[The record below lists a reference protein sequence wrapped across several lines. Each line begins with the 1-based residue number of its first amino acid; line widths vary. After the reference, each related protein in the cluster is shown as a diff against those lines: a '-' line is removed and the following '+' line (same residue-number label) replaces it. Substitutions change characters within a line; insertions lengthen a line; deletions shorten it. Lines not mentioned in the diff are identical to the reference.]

1 MDIITVFNAMISN
14 WQDVLTGGVIL
25 TCAIIF
31 LMGILKS
38 AVLGKITNKLVRKI
52 VLAFTSLILVF
63 PSTALYF
70 VTDSINFDYYW
81 YACALVGV
89 ATILTYWFYENT
101 GFRNLIHL
109 IGEKTVGKYFAILQ
123 AAALSDQSNDVTK
136 AQLITVN
143 SELKQTVKEEVAQE
157 LANHKPKD
165 NDLSGL

>member
-14 WQDVLTGGVIL
+14 WQDVLMGGVIL

-31 LMGILKS
+31 VMGILKTV
-38 AVLGKITNKLVRKI
+38 VLGKITNKLVRKI
-52 VLAFTSLILVF
+52 VLAFTSLFLVF

-70 VTDSINFDYYW
+70 VSDNINFDYYW

-89 ATILTYWFYENT
+89 ATIVTYWFYENT

-109 IGEKTVGKYFAILQ
+109 IGQKTVGKYVAIIE
-123 AAALSDQSNDVTK
+123 AAALSDQSDDVTK

-143 SELKQTVKEEVAQE
+143 TELKQTVKEEVAQE
-157 LANHKPKD
+157 LANRKSKD
-165 NDLSGL
+165 NDLNAL